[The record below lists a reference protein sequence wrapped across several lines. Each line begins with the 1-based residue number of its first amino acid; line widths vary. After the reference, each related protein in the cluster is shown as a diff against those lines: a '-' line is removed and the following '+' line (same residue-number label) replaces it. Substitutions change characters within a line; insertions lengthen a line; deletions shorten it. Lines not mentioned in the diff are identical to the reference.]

1 MKICVVLVLTTLWIS
16 TFALGQTYEVRII
29 EDKPIDP
36 WANYQERMRQ
46 INEESAERQRRRSEE
61 RFLNESLNIQR
72 ERLRLEEERLRYIK
86 YGY

>member
-46 INEESAERQRRRSEE
+46 INEESAERQRRRTEE

>member
-16 TFALGQTYEVRII
+16 TFALGETYEVRII

-46 INEESAERQRRRSEE
+46 INEESA
-61 RFLNESLNIQR
+61 
-72 ERLRLEEERLRYIK
+72 
-86 YGY
+86 